1 MEFEPVQIIL
11 IVVAAIL
18 VGVAKTGV
26 VGLGVLFVPIM
37 ASVFPPKESTGVLL
51 PMLVFADIWAVAYHR
66 RNAQWRI
73 IGRLLPWLMPGIV
86 LGALAL
92 WKLPAKGMGP
102 FFAVLVLGLIVMR
115 LVQERK
121 GEWLAE
127 HVPQQWWF
135 SAAIGLLV
143 GFVTMVGNVAGAI
156 MGIYLLSMGLRKKE
170 FMGTGAWYFL
180 IGNTI
185 KLPFSAALGLITAQ
199 TLLFDLKTTP
209 LILLG
214 AGLGIWV
221 FRKIPQKWFGRVIL
235 ILATLSALRLLF
247 RT

>member
-92 WKLPAKGMGP
+92 WKLPAKRMGP
-102 FFAVLVLGLIVMR
+102 LFAVLVLGLIAMR

-221 FRKIPQKWFGRVIL
+221 FRKIPQKWFGRAIL

-247 RT
+247 RM